1 MYLSFKTLFITI
13 ILSTPFVLLQ
23 HYLMKRISKKSM
35 VSARILN
42 LISLLFI
49 LRMLLPVEYFYTISI
64 YSKVIF
70 PYVRNILI
78 ADIPFINTSL
88 MMLFC
93 ILWVS
98 VSLVK
103 LAKLIKDFIK
113 LKRIVNYSYSV
124 DFFYKILPDNFQ
136 KHNVRVL
143 PEIKSPC
150 VIGLINPTILLPN
163 IFFTETE
170 LTYLLKHEYLHISR
184 FDLIVKGIYEFLV
197 IIYWWNPLMYI
208 FREQFSMIIELRVDE
223 ELVENFS
230 TEERIEYIQL
240 MLKVQNE
247 QNYSTKASEFALYFN
262 AASNELLYQRSV
274 NILNKNK
281 IKPKLSTLMVLFL
294 VGFYFS
300 TSIVIEPYYENSAK
314 REDSFLITKDNA
326 YLFLNTNDEYE
337 LYVNDQL
344 IQTIED
350 IKHESFNTL
359 PIFKTKDDIK
369 SETN

>member
-1 MYLSFKTLFITI
+1 MNLSFKTLFITI

-23 HYLMKRISKKSM
+23 HYLMTKISKKSM

-49 LRMLLPVEYFYTISI
+49 FRMLLPVEYFYTISI
-64 YSKVIF
+64 YSKVVF
-70 PYVRNILI
+70 PFVRNILI

-88 MMLFC
+88 MVLFC

-103 LAKLIKDFIK
+103 LAKLIKGFVN

-124 DFFYKILPDNFQ
+124 NFFNKTLPDNFK
-136 KHNVRVL
+136 KHKVRVL
-143 PEIKSPC
+143 SDLKSPC
-150 VIGLINPTILLPN
+150 VIGFIKPTILLPN
-163 IFFTETE
+163 TFFTETE
-170 LTYLLKHEYLHISR
+170 LTYILKHEYLHISR

-208 FREQFSMIIELRVDE
+208 FREQFSKIIELRVDE

-262 AASNELLYQRSV
+262 AATDEPLYQRSV
-274 NILNKNK
+274 SILNKNK

-300 TSIVIEPYYENSAK
+300 TSIVIEPYYTDTITTPGVFKINEENG
-314 REDSFLITKDNA
+314 FLIKLHNNHYDLYLDN
-326 YLFLNTNDEYE
+326 LFVQSIPASE
-337 LYVNDQL
+337 LS
-344 IQTIED
+344 TF
-350 IKHESFNTL
+350 ESL
-359 PIFKTKDDIK
+359 PIYNSI
-369 SETN
+369 SEVP

>member
-1 MYLSFKTLFITI
+1 M
-13 ILSTPFVLLQ
+13 
-23 HYLMKRISKKSM
+23 
-35 VSARILN
+35 
-42 LISLLFI
+42 
-49 LRMLLPVEYFYTISI
+49 
-64 YSKVIF
+64 
-70 PYVRNILI
+70 
-78 ADIPFINTSL
+78 
-88 MMLFC
+88 
-93 ILWVS
+93 
-98 VSLVK
+98 
-103 LAKLIKDFIK
+103 
-113 LKRIVNYSYSV
+113 
-124 DFFYKILPDNFQ
+124 
-136 KHNVRVL
+136 
-143 PEIKSPC
+143 
-150 VIGLINPTILLPN
+150 IGLINPTILLPN

-300 TSIVIEPYYENSAK
+300 TSIVIELYYENSAK

-350 IKHESFNTL
+350 IKHESFNTF
-359 PIFKTKDDIK
+359 PNFTTKDDIK
-369 SETN
+369 SETH

>member
-1 MYLSFKTLFITI
+1 MNLSFKTLFITI

-23 HYLMKRISKKSM
+23 HYLMTKISKKSM

-49 LRMLLPVEYFYTISI
+49 FRMLLPVEYFYTISI
-64 YSKVIF
+64 YSKVVF
-70 PYVRNILI
+70 PFVRNILI

-88 MMLFC
+88 MVLFC

-103 LAKLIKDFIK
+103 LAKLIKGFVN

-124 DFFYKILPDNFQ
+124 NFFNKTLPDNFK
-136 KHNVRVL
+136 KHKVRVL
-143 PEIKSPC
+143 SDLKSPC
-150 VIGLINPTILLPN
+150 VIGFIKPTILLPN
-163 IFFTETE
+163 TFFTETE
-170 LTYLLKHEYLHISR
+170 LTYILKHEYLHISR

-208 FREQFSMIIELRVDE
+208 FREQFSKIIELRVDE

-247 QNYSTKASEFALYFN
+247 QNY
-262 AASNELLYQRSV
+262 
-274 NILNKNK
+274 
-281 IKPKLSTLMVLFL
+281 
-294 VGFYFS
+294 
-300 TSIVIEPYYENSAK
+300 
-314 REDSFLITKDNA
+314 
-326 YLFLNTNDEYE
+326 
-337 LYVNDQL
+337 
-344 IQTIED
+344 
-350 IKHESFNTL
+350 
-359 PIFKTKDDIK
+359 
-369 SETN
+369 